1 MATVLRPDK
10 ESMKERGGESETR
23 LLVGRGTG
31 RVEKGGTEGRGGGK
45 GRGGVR
51 SSVLGN

>member
-10 ESMKERGGESETR
+10 ESMKERGESETR

-31 RVEKGGTEGRGGGK
+31 RVEKGGTEGRGSGK